1 MSMQG
6 HEKEY
11 IKRAALLFNY
21 DAEIKNSGLM
31 SGIKFAAGIND
42 KPDIETEWIFI
53 NAEERKAIQELLT
66 RRIIIAQALHLE
78 SEVKNETTCSMYNPV
93 RADLFENKFAPE
105 NITAPLQPARPPV

>member
-21 DAEIKNSGLM
+21 ESDIKRTGLM
-31 SGIKFAAGIND
+31 SRIKFAAGIND

-53 NAEERKAIQELLT
+53 NA
-66 RRIIIAQALHLE
+66 
-78 SEVKNETTCSMYNPV
+78 
-93 RADLFENKFAPE
+93 
-105 NITAPLQPARPPV
+105 